1 VFYSILQI
9 FQVPHPLTRAL
20 KAQPDVVT
28 KPVIS
33 YSTFYLLHK
42 ILEPL
47 MRIELTTS
55 SLPRKC
61 STPELQRLLF
71 SILKRTGG
79 PWPNG
84 QIFDDSRAEDEVRT
98 RDLQLGRLSLY
109 QLSYFR
115 MLSACNAP
123 VNANALP
130 KRLPP
135 ANKELPA
142 SRVWPDDLRAETCGC
157 LLTVGEDGFEP
168 PNS

>member
-1 VFYSILQI
+1 
-9 FQVPHPLTRAL
+9 
-20 KAQPDVVT
+20 
-28 KPVIS
+28 
-33 YSTFYLLHK
+33 
-42 ILEPL
+42 

-71 SILKRTGG
+71 LIPKQTGG
-79 PWPNG
+79 PCPKG
-84 QIFDDSRAEDEVRT
+84 PTSGDSRAEDEVRT

-115 MLSACNAP
+115 MPSANNAP
-123 VNANALP
+123 VNANAPP
-130 KRLPP
+130 KQPTL

-142 SRVWPDDLRAETCGC
+142 SRVWPDDLRTETRGC